1 MNWLKTAAQKYSN
14 RTAVIYE
21 DNTLTYKELDDLT
34 DHDAV
39 RLGQLPDR
47 VGVFM
52 DNSLDS
58 LRLIHALMKRGVEM
72 VVLNTRLT
80 KSELVKQLR
89 TVKVDTVITTV
100 DLELEEMRVFIFN
113 ECNCED
119 KMPVVYTTEESILT
133 IMFTSGTTGNSKA
146 VTQTYKNHFA
156 SHVNCQDGMKY
167 DEFSRWLMVNPIFHI
182 SGFSI
187 LIRTVLSGS
196 TLIIHNKFNAE
207 RVIEEIGKRRV
218 THTSFVPLMLRRIL
232 DVLDVYLDSLEGVLM
247 GGANTTPKLLKY
259 AIEKGLPVY
268 NSFGMTE
275 TCSQIMMIKYT
286 DDEILSGAVGK
297 VSDNIKV
304 KSDGTLLVRG
314 DSVTKKYLNADIFYE
329 GEYFNTGDVAKV
341 VNGYVYIL
349 DRRQDLIISGG
360 ENIYPKE
367 IEEIVSKHIGTRSCV
382 VVKKQDD
389 TWGEVPVLLIDGVPN
404 RVIEHEIRSHFDK
417 ALARYKHPKEI
428 RFVESIIY
436 TDTGKISRKLNQEKY
451 IK

>member
-1 MNWLKTAAQKYSN
+1 MNWLEDAANKFGN
-14 RTAVIYE
+14 RVAVVYANE
-21 DNTLTYKELDDLT
+21 SLTYRELNELANQ
-34 DHDAV
+34 DAI
-39 RLGQLPDR
+39 RLGKLPNR

-58 LRLIHALMKRGVEM
+58 LRLIHALMKRGIEI

-80 KSELVKQLR
+80 KCELVKQLV
-89 TVKVDTVITTV
+89 TVQVDTVISTV
-100 DLELEEMRVFIFN
+100 ELELDNMSVLFFKDMNSEEVEIN
-113 ECNCED
+113 TAIDEH
-119 KMPVVYTTEESILT
+119 SILT

-146 VTQTYKNHFA
+146 VTQSYKNHFA
-156 SHVNCQDGMKY
+156 SHQKCQYGMEY
-167 DEFSRWLMVNPIFHI
+167 DQFSKWLMVNPIFHI

-207 RVIEEIGKRRV
+207 QVINEIRGSRV

-232 DVLDVYLDSLEGVLM
+232 DDLDVYLDSLEGILM
-247 GGANTTPKLLKY
+247 GGANTTPKLLRD
-259 AIEKGLPVY
+259 AIQKGLPVY

-286 DDEILSGAVGK
+286 DDHILAGAVGK
-297 VSDNIKV
+297 VTDHIKV
-304 KSDGTLLVRG
+304 KEDGTLLVKG
-314 DSVTKKYLNADIFYE
+314 DNVTTQYLNAEIEYE
-329 GEYFNTGDVAKV
+329 GEYFNTGDVARV
-341 VNGYVYIL
+341 DDGYVYIL

-367 IEEIVSKHIGTRSCV
+367 IEEIVAKYIGTRSCV

-389 TWGEVPVLLIDGVPN
+389 TWGEVPVLLIDGAPN
-404 RVIEHEIRSHFDK
+404 RIIEHEIKSHFDR